1 MRDRLVHGYF
11 TVDLEIAAINYF
23 LEKKIVILNNFYYIW
38 SAEGHQYPGFQIRV
52 LRKTEILHAISNRE

>member
-23 LEKKIVILNNFYYIW
+23 LEKKIVILNNNKKKSKYRI
-38 SAEGHQYPGFQIRV
+38 IC
-52 LRKTEILHAISNRE
+52 